1 MMIKRNF
8 VMTAFVAVGLIAS
21 LEYASIAQSPSPTP
35 TPTTPTSTPSPF
47 SSPTPTPTTPTPTP
61 SPFSSPTPTPTTP
74 TNPGVRSSLSQFDKQ
89 FMVEAAQGGMAEVAF
104 GKIATQKAS
113 SNVVKEYARRMVVE
127 HTKANNELKALA
139 KQKGV
144 TLPTTIGKKNEELKQ
159 KLSKLSGAKFDQEYM
174 KEAGLKSHTEQAQ
187 LFERQVAR
195 GQNPDVKSFAAKT
208 LPVVQKHL
216 QHAQDI
222 TGDRSNSSNRRPS
235 SN

>member
-1 MMIKRNF
+1 MTNKRNF
-8 VMTAFVAVGLIAS
+8 VITALVAVGLIAS

-35 TPTTPTSTPSPF
+35 TPT
-47 SSPTPTPTTPTPTP
+47 PTP
-61 SPFSSPTPTPTTP
+61 SPFSSPTPT
-74 TNPGVRSSLSQFDKQ
+74 TNPDIRSSLSQFDKQ

-127 HTKANNELKALA
+127 HTTANNELKALA

-144 TLPTTIGKKNEELKQ
+144 TLPTTIGEDNEELKQ
-159 KLSKLSGAKFDQEYM
+159 KLSKLSGAKFDKEYM
-174 KEAGLKSHTEQAQ
+174 KEAGVESHGDQAE

-195 GQNPDVKSFAAKT
+195 GQDPDVKSFAART

-216 QHAQDI
+216 QHAQAI
-222 TGDRSNSSNRRPS
+222 TGDRSTSSNGRRS
-235 SN
+235 GSN

>member
-1 MMIKRNF
+1 MTIKRNF
-8 VMTAFVAVGLIAS
+8 VMAALVAVGLIAS

-35 TPTTPTSTPSPF
+35 TPSPF
-47 SSPTPTPTTPTPTP
+47 SSPTPTTPTTTP
-61 SPFSSPTPTPTTP
+61 SPLSSPTPTPTTP

-144 TLPTTIGKKNEELKQ
+144 TLPTTIGKKNEDLKQ

-174 KEAGLKSHTEQAQ
+174 KEAGVESHEDQAE

-195 GQNPDVKSFAAKT
+195 GQDPDVKSFAAKT

-216 QHAQDI
+216 QQAQAI
-222 TGDRSNSSNRRPS
+222 TGDRSTSSNSRRS
-235 SN
+235 GSN

>member
-1 MMIKRNF
+1 
-8 VMTAFVAVGLIAS
+8 
-21 LEYASIAQSPSPTP
+21 
-35 TPTTPTSTPSPF
+35 
-47 SSPTPTPTTPTPTP
+47 
-61 SPFSSPTPTPTTP
+61 
-74 TNPGVRSSLSQFDKQ
+74 
-89 FMVEAAQGGMAEVAF
+89 MVEAAQGGMAEVAF

-144 TLPTTIGKKNEELKQ
+144 TLPTTIGKKNEDLKQ

-222 TGDRSNSSNRRPS
+222 TGDRSTSSNDRRS
-235 SN
+235 GSN

>member
-1 MMIKRNF
+1 MKRNF
-8 VMTAFVAVGLIAS
+8 VMAAFVAVGLIAS
-21 LEYASIAQSPSPTP
+21 LEYASIAQSPSPTT
-35 TPTTPTSTPSPF
+35 TPTTPTTTPSPF
-47 SSPTPTPTTPTPTP
+47 SSPTPTPTTPTTTP
-61 SPFSSPTPTPTTP
+61 SPLSSPTPTPTTP

-144 TLPTTIGKKNEELKQ
+144 TLPTTIGKKNEDLKQ

-195 GQNPDVKSFAAKT
+195 GQDPDVKSFAAKT

-222 TGDRSNSSNRRPS
+222 TGDRSNSSNRRPG

>member
-1 MMIKRNF
+1 MTIKRNF
-8 VMTAFVAVGLIAS
+8 VMAALVAVGLIAS

-47 SSPTPTPTTPTPTP
+47 SSPTPTPTP
-61 SPFSSPTPTPTTP
+61 SPTPTPTTP

-144 TLPTTIGKKNEELKQ
+144 TLPTTIGKKNEELQQ
-159 KLSKLSGAKFDQEYM
+159 KLSKLLGAKFDQEYM

-195 GQNPDVKSFAAKT
+195 GQDPNVKSFAAKT

-222 TGDRSNSSNRRPS
+222 TGDRSTSSNGRS
-235 SN
+235 GSN